1 MVEMQSFI
9 DSSGVN
15 ICVFEVQLFGPM
27 NAKLT
32 MIREGSEKD
41 YPGCGQIDNCDNFNP
56 FSPAIPTNKLHFSHA
71 RLSFAAHRT
80 HRLRTKPGIIA
91 PSLVIR

>member
-41 YPGCGQIDNCDNFNP
+41 YPGCGQIDNFNP
-56 FSPAIPTNKLHFSHA
+56 FSPAVPTNKLHFSHA